1 MKRGSKMQTKPTS
14 DYIIFT
20 DSCSDLLPQM
30 IEEMGLQVVPLS
42 VDLEGKTYYNYP
54 DEREITFVAFYEHL
68 RNKVVAKTS
77 MVGIGQF
84 IEAFEPVLR
93 EGKDILYIGFS
104 SALSGTY
111 NSAHLAAREL
121 QNTYPDRKIL
131 TIDSKAASMGLGLL
145 VYYAYLGKKEGKT
158 INQLSAYIESI
169 KLRITH
175 LFTVDDLGTLMRG
188 GRLSATSH
196 ILGTLLKVKPILHV
210 SNEGKLVPIYK
221 VRGRKHSIQRMIEL
235 TEEYI
240 DSSIE
245 QVVFISHGD
254 CYEEAKEIGD
264 EIQRVLKVK
273 EVIYNYVGPVIGA
286 HSGPGTI
293 AIFFQGFKR

>member
-1 MKRGSKMQTKPTS
+1 MQTKPQN
-14 DYIIFT
+14 DYVIFT
-20 DSCSDLLPQM
+20 DSCSDLTVEQINQM
-30 IEEMGLQVVPLS
+30 NVTVIPLS
-42 VDLEGKTYYNYP
+42 VDLEGKTYKNYP
-54 DEREITFVAFYEHL
+54 DEREITFSAFYDRL
-68 RNKVVAKTS
+68 REKAVAKTS
-77 MVGIGQF
+77 MVAIGQF
-84 IEAFEPVLR
+84 LEAFEPVLR

-121 QNTYPDRKIL
+121 QTTYPDRKIM
-131 TIDSKAASMGLGLL
+131 TIDSKGASMGLGLL

-158 INQLSAYIESI
+158 VTQLTAYIESI
-169 KLRITH
+169 KLKITH

-210 SNEGKLVPIYK
+210 SNEGKLVPVIK
-221 VRGRKHSIQRMIEL
+221 MRGRKHSIQKMIEL

-240 DSSIE
+240 DSSFE
-245 QVVFISHGD
+245 QVIFISHGD
-254 CYEEAKEIGD
+254 CIEEAKYIGEELKKTLKIKEI
-264 EIQRVLKVK
+264 V
-273 EVIYNYVGPVIGA
+273 YNYVGPVIGA

>member
-1 MKRGSKMQTKPTS
+1 MQTKAIS
-14 DYIIFT
+14 DYVLFT
-20 DSCSDLLPQM
+20 DSCSDLSPQL
-30 IEEMGLQVVPLS
+30 IKEMDLQVIPLS
-42 VDLEGKTYYNYP
+42 VDLEGKTYFNYP
-54 DEREITFVAFYEHL
+54 DEREISFVKFYEHL

-84 IEAFEPVLR
+84 LEAFEPILR

-111 NSAHLAAREL
+111 NSAHLAAKEL
-121 QNTYPDRKIL
+121 QNTYPERKIL
-131 TIDSKAASMGLGLL
+131 TIDSKGASMGLGLL
-145 VYYAYLGKKEGKT
+145 VYYAYHGKKDGKT
-158 INQLSAYIESI
+158 VTQLAAYIESI

-196 ILGTLLKVKPILHV
+196 MIGTLLKVKPILHV
-210 SNEGKLVPIYK
+210 SNEGKLVPIHK
-221 VRGRKHSIQRMIEL
+221 VRGRKHSLKKMVEL

-240 DSSIE
+240 DSSFE
-245 QVVFISHGD
+245 QVIFISHGD
-254 CYEEAKEIGD
+254 CLEEAQEIGEELKKTLKIKEI
-264 EIQRVLKVK
+264 
-273 EVIYNYVGPVIGA
+273 IYNFVGPVIGA

>member
-1 MKRGSKMQTKPTS
+1 MQNKPHHE
-14 DYIIFT
+14 YVIFT
-20 DSCSDLLPQM
+20 DSCCDLTVKQ
-30 IEEMGLQVVPLS
+30 IEDMDLHVIPLS
-42 VDLEGKTYYNYP
+42 VEMEGKTYLNYP
-54 DEREITFVAFYEHL
+54 DEREIKFVDFYEKL
-68 RNKVVAKTS
+68 REKIVAKTS

-84 IEAFEPVLR
+84 LEAFEPVLK

-111 NSAHLAAREL
+111 NSAYLAAKEL
-121 QNTYPDRKIL
+121 QNTYPEQKII

-145 VYYAYLGKKEGKT
+145 IHYAYLGKKDGKT
-158 INQLSAYIESI
+158 INQLTAYLESI
-169 KLRITH
+169 KLKVTH

-210 SNEGKLVPIYK
+210 SNEGKLVPIQK
-221 VRGRKHSIQRMIEL
+221 VRGRKHSLQMMIDL
-235 TEEYI
+235 TKEYI
-240 DSSIE
+240 DSSFE
-245 QVVFISHGD
+245 QTIFISHGD
-254 CYEEAKEIGD
+254 ALEEAEYIGNELKKTLKIKEIVYG
-264 EIQRVLKVK
+264 
-273 EVIYNYVGPVIGA
+273 YVGPVIGA

>member
-1 MKRGSKMQTKPTS
+1 MQTKPTA
-14 DYIIFT
+14 DYVLFT
-20 DSCSDLLPQM
+20 DSCSDLSPQL
-30 IEEMGLQVVPLS
+30 IKEMELQVIPLS
-42 VDLEGKTYYNYP
+42 VDLEGKTYFNYP
-54 DEREITFVAFYEHL
+54 DEREISFVKFYEYL

-84 IEAFEPVLR
+84 LEAFEPVLR
-93 EGKDILYIGFS
+93 EGKDLLYIGFS

-145 VYYAYLGKKEGKT
+145 VYYAYLGKKDGKT
-158 INQLSAYIESI
+158 ISQLSAYIESI

-196 ILGTLLKVKPILHV
+196 MLGTLLKVKPILHV

-221 VRGRKHSIQRMIEL
+221 IRGRKHSLKRMIEL

-240 DSSIE
+240 DSSFE

-254 CYEEAKEIGD
+254 CIEEAKEIGD
-264 EIQRVLKVK
+264 ELLKTLKIK
-273 EVIYNYVGPVIGA
+273 EIVYNYVGPVIGA